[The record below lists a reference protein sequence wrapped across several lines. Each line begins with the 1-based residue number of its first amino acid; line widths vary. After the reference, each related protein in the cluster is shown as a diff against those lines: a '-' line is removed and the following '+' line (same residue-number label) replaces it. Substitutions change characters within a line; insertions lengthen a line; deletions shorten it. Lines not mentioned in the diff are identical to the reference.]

1 MQFTWCRH
9 LFKINNGNTRSIFE
23 ICLKLPI
30 VNFEQISH
38 ISWCFY
44 CWIWT
49 SKCRLGT
56 IKSTIIFII
65 FWRFLAVEQIFL
77 SPQVKWS
84 VIIVINCRKLDHSR
98 GALLYPKAKVCL
110 KYLVSYCPWKLLN
123 CPLPLTH
130 LRFLKPDSL
139 DNVRMT

>member
-1 MQFTWCRH
+1 MQFIWCRH

-38 ISWCFY
+38 ISWCFH

-84 VIIVINCRKLDHSR
+84 VIISNKLQNDLRLKKFKELR
-98 GALLYPKAKVCL
+98 GGILGVEEISDKSQKTHIVMAQRSVPTPK
-110 KYLVSYCPWKLLN
+110 
-123 CPLPLTH
+123 
-130 LRFLKPDSL
+130 
-139 DNVRMT
+139 